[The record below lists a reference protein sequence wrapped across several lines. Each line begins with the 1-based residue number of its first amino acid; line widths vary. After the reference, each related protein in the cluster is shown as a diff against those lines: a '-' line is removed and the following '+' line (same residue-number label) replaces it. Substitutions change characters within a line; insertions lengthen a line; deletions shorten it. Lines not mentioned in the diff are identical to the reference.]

1 MAESTNTTGVSQQ
14 TLDQVLRSGY
24 ANIDASLFNTNRGNS
39 IQAPALQQINL
50 PQIQITA
57 QNAPNTS
64 PQNRQLTNQFLD
76 VSQRNFDLQSQQVRN
91 QYDLQVQSLEQS
103 QKDAQSRNLMAFG
116 QSSFVNPSESSRNL
130 SYVTDVNAKVQREV
144 RNIGSQASLQ
154 LNQIATNYE
163 TQKANVLNT
172 NRQNDF
178 QDRQFNLSEALQ
190 RGAETGQIYDFN
202 RETGRVENTNKLN
215 LAGKNF
221 DASMTGWYEDFNNQ
235 KQRTLAAKQIDS
247 NLIDA
252 NIKRALTVSDLTGL
266 MPELG
271 SAQTPDGLANPNYDF
286 TRNTGQLTVQGQLNQ
301 AALAQSDYTRNL
313 YGSMNNAGLYNQE
326 VQAKSALLDAQ
337 IDQALTSRAQG
348 EQTRAELDYLKK
360 NPQLWQ
366 ATSPEATNN
375 LMEMKVLKDL
385 MDKETDPVR
394 KEAFAKQY
402 FADYQKHTAEY
413 GEGDQLY
420 YTTRAEYDAKGNL
433 KEEKFY
439 YNTDAL
445 AKYGLNGAMEWTSN
459 DPRKQEGINQM
470 KAKKTEEFLNAFVK
484 YPDDPSKAVNKLIYK
499 NPGNEN
505 ELVLGLRS
513 VVKTSDGKE
522 IPSGYEYTKVDMSK
536 LSTEQKMQLEGEL
549 RTTIVQGSKDMTE
562 YNNSLTRA
570 RDIIEK
576 YDKMVPDGSVAKTLS
591 STEAVGALKSFGI
604 LGKEA
609 LDGYTNGKALS
620 MLLLGS
626 NSAGNAIITKDTNLG
641 NFNAGMK
648 SLQTTLQTVA
658 NKATNDG
665 IKIQP
670 DEIFKQIVNG
680 DEFIQLGTG
689 PNKQPITLPNNSRG
703 DKDLINTMVKWYD
716 QYQTSGIQ
724 GKGSETLD
732 TILQLNDITQ
742 SSYNAN
748 GNPISMEYLFAGS
761 YLT

>member
-1 MAESTNTTGVSQQ
+1 MAESTNTTGVSQA

-24 ANIDASLFNTNRGNS
+24 ANIDASLFNTARSN

-76 VSQRNFDLQSQQVRN
+76 VNQRNFDLQSQQVRN

-130 SYVTDVNAKVQREV
+130 SMVTDVNAKVQREV

-154 LNQIATNYE
+154 LNQIATNYA
-163 TQKANVLNT
+163 TQNLNALNT

-190 RGAETGQIYDFN
+190 RGAETGQLYDYN
-202 RETGRVENTNKLN
+202 RETGKVENTGKLN

-221 DASMTGWYEDFNNQ
+221 DASMTGWYNDFNNQ

-271 SAQTPDGLANPNYDF
+271 SAQTPDGLANSAFDF

-366 ATSPEATNN
+366 AVSPEATNN

-385 MDKETDPVR
+385 MDKETDPVK

-402 FADYQKHTAEY
+402 FADYQKHAAEY
-413 GEGDQLY
+413 GEGDQIY
-420 YTTRAEYDAKGNL
+420 YKTVPEFDAKDNL

-445 AKYGLNGAMEWTSN
+445 AKYGLNGAIEWSSN
-459 DPRKQEGINQM
+459 DPKKQEGISQM
-470 KAKKTEEFLNAFVK
+470 KSKLTEEFLNAFVK

-562 YNNSLTRA
+562 YNNSLKRA
-570 RDIIEK
+570 RDIIDK
-576 YDKMVPDGSVAKTLS
+576 YDKIDGTVAETLT
-591 STEAVGALKSFGI
+591 STKAVEALQRFGI

-626 NSAGNAIITKDTNLG
+626 NSAGNAIITKDTNLAS
-641 NFNAGMK
+641 FNAGMK

-658 NKATNDG
+658 NKASNDG

-670 DEIFKQIVNG
+670 DEIFKQIASG

-689 PNKQPITLPNNSRG
+689 ANKQPITLPNNSRG
-703 DKDLINTMVKWYD
+703 DKDLISTMIKWYD

>member
-1 MAESTNTTGVSQQ
+1 MAESNNTTGVSQA
-14 TLDQVLRSGY
+14 TLDQVIRSGY
-24 ANIDASLFNTNRGNS
+24 GNIDASLFNTARNG
-39 IQAPALQQINL
+39 IQASALQQINL
-50 PQIQITA
+50 PQIQINE

-76 VSQRNFDLQSQQVRN
+76 VNQKNFNLQSQQVQN
-91 QYDLQVQSLEQS
+91 QYDLQVQSLQQS

-116 QSSFVNPSESSRNL
+116 QSSLVNPSESSRNL
-130 SYVTDVNAKVQREV
+130 SYVTDVNAKVQKEV
-144 RNIGSQASLQ
+144 RNIGNQASLQ
-154 LNQIATNYE
+154 LNQIATNYA
-163 TQKANVLNT
+163 TQNLSALNT

-190 RGAETGQIYDFN
+190 RGAETGQLYDYN
-202 RETGRVENTNKLN
+202 KETGKVENTGKLN

-235 KQRTLAAKQIDS
+235 KQRTLAAKQVDS

-271 SAQTPDGLANPNYDF
+271 SAQTPDGLANSAFDF
-286 TRNTGQLTVQGQLNQ
+286 TRNTGQLTVQGRLNES
-301 AALAQSDYTRNL
+301 ALAQSDYTKNL
-313 YGSMNNAGLYNQE
+313 YGSMNNAQLYDQE
-326 VQAKSALLDAQ
+326 VKAKSALLDAQ
-337 IDQALTSRAQG
+337 IDQTLTSKAQG
-348 EQTRAELDYLKK
+348 EQTRAELDFLKK

-366 ATSPEATNN
+366 ATNSQTTET
-375 LMEMKVLKDL
+375 LMRMKVLKDL
-385 MDKETDPVR
+385 MDNETDPTK
-394 KEAFAKQY
+394 KEALAKKY
-402 FADYQKHTAEY
+402 FEDYKTYSAEY

-420 YTTRAEYDAKGNL
+420 YTTKAEFDAKGNL

-439 YNTDAL
+439 YTPDAL
-445 AKYGLNGAMEWTSN
+445 AKYGLNGAMEWSSN
-459 DPRKQEGINQM
+459 DPKKQEGISQM
-470 KAKKTEEFLNAFVK
+470 KSKLTEEFLNAFVENGI
-484 YPDDPSKAVNKLIYK
+484 DPTKAINKLIYK
-499 NPGNEN
+499 NPNGND

-522 IPSGYEYTKVDMSK
+522 IPSGYEYTKIDMSK
-536 LSTEQKMQLEGEL
+536 LNTEQKMQFENEL
-549 RTTIVQGSKDMTE
+549 RTTVSQGSTNMAE

-570 RDIIEK
+570 RDIVDK
-576 YDKMVPDGSVAKTLS
+576 YNKMTPNGGLSTTLK
-591 STEAVGALKSFGI
+591 STEAVEALQRFGI
-604 LGKEA
+604 LDKKP
-609 LDGYTNGKALS
+609 LDKYSNRQALS

-626 NSAGNAIITKDTNLG
+626 NSAGSAIVRNEPALTD
-641 NFNAGMK
+641 FNAKMK
-648 SLQTTLQTVA
+648 TVQSTLKAVA
-658 NKATNDG
+658 EKARNNN

-670 DEIFKQIVNG
+670 DEIFKQIASG
-680 DEFIQLGTG
+680 DEFIQLGVGT
-689 PNKQPITLPNNSRG
+689 NKQPITLTNNSSG
-703 DKDLINTMVKWYD
+703 DKTLINTMIKWYE

-732 TILQLNDITQ
+732 TILRLNDITE